1 MQIQFTQ
8 DTTKYRGQKMKVAVV
23 NMNGRKVM
31 LGLSDTS
38 RCAQGDRGETG
49 QQIAARLLRNIAQI
63 NGIEDVEVEA
73 EAAQLEAHC
82 RELLGL
88 KPL

>member
-1 MQIQFTQ
+1 MTMQIGFSQ

-23 NMNGRKVM
+23 SMNGRKVT

-49 QQIAARLLRNIAQI
+49 QTIAARILRNIAGNQ
-63 NGIEDVEVEA
+63 EAEVEG
-73 EAAQLEAHC
+73 EAAQLQAHC

>member
-1 MQIQFTQ
+1 MQIAFSQE
-8 DTTKYRGQKMKVAVV
+8 TTKYRGQKMKVAVV
-23 NMNGRKVM
+23 SMNGRKVT

-38 RCAQGDRGETG
+38 RCALGDRGETG
-49 QQIAARLLRNIAQI
+49 QTIAARILRNIAG
-63 NGIEDVEVEA
+63 NENAEVEG
-73 EAAQLEAHC
+73 EAGQLHAHC

>member
-1 MQIQFTQ
+1 MQIGFSQ

-23 NMNGRKVM
+23 TMNGKKVI

-38 RCAQGDRGETG
+38 RCAQGDRGDG
-49 QQIAARLLRNIAQI
+49 GAVIAARILRNIAENQ
-63 NGIEDVEVEA
+63 EADVEA
-73 EAAQLEAHC
+73 QAAQLQTHC